1 VKAGAA
7 VGVLFKPNDF
17 VQAGFTFT
25 KSPKF
30 KVNERFLRNAGTTPP
45 NLVPFNVA
53 PNVYPDPATLSINVP
68 DRFGFG
74 VAVHPNSRLLIG
86 ADVVRINYSSLAKDF
101 LITIDFNNVLPNLFS
116 IDDATEVHFGGEY
129 NLMTGNNPV
138 FVRAGVFTD
147 PNHTTHFNPSSSVST
162 TINQYYTA
170 VYNSLPRDTQVR
182 GTVGG
187 GIAIGPRVQI
197 DAAYVHKKEFV
208 ASTGVR
214 F

>member
-1 VKAGAA
+1 
-7 VGVLFKPNDF
+7 
-17 VQAGFTFT
+17 
-25 KSPKF
+25 
-30 KVNERFLRNAGTTPP
+30 
-45 NLVPFNVA
+45 
-53 PNVYPDPATLSINVP
+53 
-68 DRFGFG
+68 
-74 VAVHPNSRLLIG
+74 
-86 ADVVRINYSSLAKDF
+86 
-101 LITIDFNNVLPNLFS
+101 LPNLFS